1 MDQISPLFAL
11 INVLPRV
18 LKKLLDLFLNLVL
31 LPRIEFSF
39 ETKRDLVKKKM
50 SAGLF
55 SVSRPFPTWAIMT
68 LHNFQLFVAISMF
81 FILQSLLIPVHLH
94 KLVK

>member
-39 ETKRDLVKKKM
+39 ETKRDLVKKKN
-50 SAGLF
+50 
-55 SVSRPFPTWAIMT
+55 VSRIVFCFA
-68 LHNFQLFVAISMF
+68 
-81 FILQSLLIPVHLH
+81 SLPDLGNNDSP
-94 KLVK
+94 